1 MRLVWGR
8 CHRDGG
14 VGEVEAA
21 PVRRKPAVGSAAVE
35 GNDTSRYGEV
45 VDCFVPPL
53 FFVEVPGECH

>member
-1 MRLVWGR
+1 M
-8 CHRDGG
+8 
-14 VGEVEAA
+14 EAA

-45 VDCFVPPL
+45 VGCFVPPL